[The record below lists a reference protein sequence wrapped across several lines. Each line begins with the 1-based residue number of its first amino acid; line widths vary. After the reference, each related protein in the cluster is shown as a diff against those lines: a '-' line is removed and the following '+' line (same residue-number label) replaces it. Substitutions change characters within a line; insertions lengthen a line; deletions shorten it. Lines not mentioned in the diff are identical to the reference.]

1 MPFSEDLG
9 RASSKVA
16 LKQHIR
22 VHNELARRPKIPEEA
37 FSKIDDAPTATA
49 DLWLEAHDSA
59 DEDGKGKALFQIMTE
74 RELKDLHERDIEDL
88 AGGHYYLS
96 PEESLLIVPAKN
108 FCSAAGGFGVVWNG
122 TIKDNIFAVKTITGA
137 ASLALEWKLEREI
150 LKSLRHEHLVRLLF
164 SMEQENTVHMIIHPY
179 APITLSRALAPTGSP
194 IDLKKHGGW
203 LENSFCCLL
212 SALRFLHSK
221 NIKHL
226 DLKPQNILI
235 DDSVF
240 PPNILISNFGASRR
254 FTITS
259 APDPL
264 EQSEFTRWYTA
275 PEQFISQGRRS
286 ADVFSMGV
294 IFLEIFVFIRM
305 GIKARSPQQI
315 LSDPKGLSH
324 EGAGKIGNHRVQS
337 LVGKLSESAVAWLA
351 EVASMAKAMLA
362 YTPMER
368 PTARQ
373 AHMRMVHIVVGGAAA
388 ELHCPAP
395 TKTGPDMEDNTIWED
410 RNGDVPASGVLD
422 EFLRTMRKNALMK
435 ENNIPDTPSK
445 TINTCSPPPT
455 PALLLPTSG
464 SAIPVN
470 TSGADQPESSET
482 PRKRALEDTELN
494 EAGETERGEE
504 EVHPKR
510 RKSGL

>member
-1 MPFSEDLG
+1 MQFPENLD
-9 RASSKVA
+9 RVSSKVA

-22 VHNELARRPKIPEEA
+22 SHNELARPPKIPEEL
-37 FSKIDDAPTATA
+37 FFKIDDASTTTA
-49 DLWLEAHDSA
+49 DLWLKAYDSA
-59 DEDGKGKALFQIMTE
+59 EEGSKGKALFQIAIE
-74 RELKDLHERDIEDL
+74 GELKDLYERDIENL

-96 PEESLLIVPAKN
+96 PEEPLLIVPAKN
-108 FCSAAGGFGVVWNG
+108 LCSATGGFGVVWNG
-122 TIKDNIFAVKTITGA
+122 VVKDKIFAVKTITGA

-164 SMEQENTVHMIIHPY
+164 SMEQENTVHMVIHPY

-194 IDLKKHGGW
+194 IDLKKYGGW

-235 DDSVF
+235 DDSVS

-264 EQSEFTRWYTA
+264 EQSGFTRWYAA

-286 ADVFSMGV
+286 ADVFSMAV

-305 GIKARSPQQI
+305 GIKTRSPQQI
-315 LSDPKGLSH
+315 LGDPQGLGH

-337 LVGKLSESAVAWLA
+337 LVGKLSESAVVWLA
-351 EVASMAKAMLA
+351 EVASMVKLMLD
-362 YTPMER
+362 YTPMKR

-373 AHMRMVHIVVGGAAA
+373 AHMKMVHIVVGGAAA
-388 ELHCPAP
+388 ELHCPVP
-395 TKTGPDMEDNTIWED
+395 KTTSPDIESDIIC
-410 RNGDVPASGVLD
+410 GDPDEAVPSSGALD
-422 EFLRTMRKNALMK
+422 EFLRTMRKNALGK
-435 ENNIPDTPSK
+435 ETNILDAPPE
-445 TINTCSPPPT
+445 TINSPPSPVLG
-455 PALLLPTSG
+455 PAI
-464 SAIPVN
+464 SADTTGPN
-470 TSGADQPESSET
+470 KSELSET
-482 PRKRALEDTELN
+482 PRKRALEDTEQS
-494 EAGETERGEE
+494 ETGDTEKEE
-504 EVHPKR
+504 EKVHSKR
-510 RKSGL
+510 RKSNL